1 MSLFQLFVSSFLQK
15 IFFSNKKKGASSV
28 ALFFQE
34 KIDFL
39 LSRLSTSI
47 WGLNSVP
54 KLRSYSIFYFLF
66 SVLFF
71 SQFTFAQEQKKPKI
85 GLVLSG
91 GGAKGFAHIGVLKV
105 LEEAGVKVDY
115 IGGTSMGAVV
125 GGLYASGYNAAQ
137 IDSIFQ
143 ATDFNELINDFIPRS
158 SKNFYERRNDE
169 SYALALPFNKF
180 KIGIP
185 EALSKGM
192 YNYNLLSRITRNVRH
207 IKDFNK
213 LPTPFLC
220 IGTNIETGKEV
231 LLNKGNLAQAMIA
244 SSAFP
249 SLFSPVEIDG
259 EILVDGGVVNN
270 YPIEEVRK
278 LGADF
283 IIGVDVQHDLLDRNQ
298 LKDATKILIQI
309 TNLHSIERM
318 KKNVDN
324 TDIYIRPD
332 ITQYS
337 VISFDKGKDII
348 TKGEE
353 ATFAVFEQLKKLVDE
368 SNPYKKPE
376 LKLISDSLYIKNI
389 NSTRL
394 DNYTKEYVYG
404 KLRFKPKSK
413 ISYNDFLK
421 GINNIN
427 ATQNFSAISY
437 SFDPNEDGVDLNL
450 NLKENSTK
458 TYLKFGLHYDNLFK
472 SGVLVNLTRKK
483 ALLKNDVASLDV
495 ILGDNIR
502 YNLDYYIEN
511 GFNLSFGFKSHY
523 NQFNRNIGKDISPTT
538 VTNQD
543 INSINVDFTDLTNQV
558 YFQSLFVQKFLI
570 GGGVELKFLKIKSE
584 TLANVDPIIDR
595 SNYFS
600 VFGYMKFD
608 SFDNKYFPKK
618 GWYFTG
624 DIQSF
629 LLSSNYTGNF
639 KPLSIAKGD
648 FGVAA
653 TLFKNTTI
661 KLQTDAGFSFGQ
673 QSVPFFNFIL
683 GGYGYNALNSFK
695 YLYGYDYL
703 SLVANSYIKST
714 GTLDYEFFKK
724 NHVNFSAN
732 FANIGDRIFE
742 SVDWISIP
750 KYSGY
755 AVGYGLETV
764 VGPIEIKYSWSPE
777 QPKGFTWFS
786 IGFLF

>member
-1 MSLFQLFVSSFLQK
+1 MKKIALLFIVFTSLAV
-15 IFFSNKKKGASSV
+15 FS
-28 ALFFQE
+28 
-34 KIDFL
+34 
-39 LSRLSTSI
+39 
-47 WGLNSVP
+47 
-54 KLRSYSIFYFLF
+54 
-66 SVLFF
+66 
-71 SQFTFAQEQKKPKI
+71 QEQKRPKI

-105 LEEAGVKVDY
+105 LEEAGVKIDY
-115 IGGTSMGAVV
+115 IGGTSMGAVI
-125 GGLYASGYNAAQ
+125 GGLYATGYNASQ
-137 IDSIFQ
+137 IDSIFK
-143 ATDFNELINDFIPRS
+143 ATNFNELINDFIPRS

-169 SYALALPFNKF
+169 LYALILPFNKM

-192 YNYNLLSRITRNVRH
+192 YNYNLLTTITRNVRH
-207 IKDFNK
+207 IRDFNQ
-213 LPTPFLC
+213 LPIPFLC
-220 IGTNIETGKEV
+220 IGTNIETGEEV

-259 EILVDGGVVNN
+259 KILVDGGVVNN

-278 LGADF
+278 LGADI
-283 IIGVDVQHDLLDRNQ
+283 IIGVDVQNDLYDRTQ
-298 LKDATKILIQI
+298 LRDATKILVQI
-309 TNLHSIERM
+309 TNLQSIERM
-318 KKNVDN
+318 RKNVTN
-324 TDIYIRPD
+324 TDIYIKPD
-332 ITQYS
+332 VTQYG
-337 VISFDKGKDII
+337 VISFDKGNEII
-348 TKGEE
+348 RKGEE
-353 ATFAVFEQLKKLVDE
+353 ATFAVYEQIKNIVDE
-368 SNPYKKPE
+368 SNPYRKPKLE
-376 LKLISDSLYIKNI
+376 LGSDSIQIRAI
-389 NSTRL
+389 NSNEL
-394 DNYTKEYVYG
+394 DNYTKEYVIG
-404 KLRFKPKSK
+404 KLRFKPGTKTG
-413 ISYNDFLK
+413 YDNLLK

-427 ATQNFSAISY
+427 ATKNFSAISY
-437 SFDPNEDGVDLNL
+437 SLEANKEDVDLHI
-450 NLKENSTK
+450 NLKENLTK

-483 ALLKNDVASLDV
+483 TLFKNDIASLDI
-495 ILGDNIR
+495 ILGDNVR

-523 NQFNRNIGKDISPTT
+523 NQFNRNVAKEISSTT
-538 VTNQD
+538 FNNPD
-543 INSINVDFTDLTNQV
+543 INSINVDFTDFTNQA

-584 TLANVDPIIDR
+584 TLANVDPIIDN
-595 SNYFS
+595 SNYLS
-600 VFGYMKFD
+600 LFGYMKYD

-624 DIQSF
+624 DIQSY
-629 LLSSNYTGNF
+629 LLSSNYTGDF
-639 KPLSIAKGD
+639 KPYSIAKGD

-653 TLFKNTTI
+653 TLFKNATI

-673 QSVPFFNFIL
+673 QSVAFFNFIL
-683 GGYGYNALNSFK
+683 GGYGYNPLNNFK

-703 SLVANSYIKST
+703 SLAANSYIKST
-714 GTLDYEFFKK
+714 GTVDYEFYKK
-724 NHVNFSAN
+724 NHINFSAN

-742 SVDWISIP
+742 TVDWISIP

-764 VGPIEIKYSWSPE
+764 IGPIEIKYSWSPE

>member
-1 MSLFQLFVSSFLQK
+1 MSLFQLYVSSFLQK
-15 IFFSNKKKGASSV
+15 LFFSSKKKGASKV

-39 LSRLSTSI
+39 VSRLSTSI
-47 WGLNSVP
+47 WGFNPVSKQVLHSLV
-54 KLRSYSIFYFLF
+54 YSLFCIF
-66 SVLFF
+66 FF
-71 SQFTFAQEQKKPKI
+71 TQATFAQEQKKPKI

-105 LEEAGVKVDY
+105 LEEAGIKIDY

-143 ATDFNELINDFIPRS
+143 ATDFTKLINDFVPRS
-158 SKNFYERRNDE
+158 SKNFYERRNE
-169 SYALALPFNKF
+169 ELYAIVLPFNKM

-185 EALSKGM
+185 EALSKGL

-213 LPTPFLC
+213 LPIPFLC

-278 LGADF
+278 LGADI
-283 IIGVDVQHDLLDRNQ
+283 IIGVDVQHDLLDRTQ

-309 TNLHSIERM
+309 TNLHSTERM
-318 KKNVDN
+318 KKNVSN

-337 VISFDKGKDII
+337 VISFEKGKEII

-353 ATFAVFEQLKKLVDE
+353 ATFAVFEDLKKLVGD
-368 SNPYKKPE
+368 STPYKKPKLE
-376 LKLISDSLYIKNI
+376 LISDSLKIKAIKVNA
-389 NSTRL
+389 L
-394 DNYTKEYVYG
+394 QDYTKEYVYG

-413 ISYNDFLK
+413 INYDDFLK

-437 SFDPNEDGVDLNL
+437 SFEPNKDGVDLNL
-450 NLKENSTK
+450 DLKENSTR
-458 TYLKFGLHYDNLFK
+458 TFLKFGLHYDNLFK
-472 SGVLVNLTRKK
+472 SGVLLNLTRKK
-483 ALLKNDVASLDV
+483 AFLKNDIASLDIV
-495 ILGDNIR
+495 LGDNFR

-523 NQFNRNIGKDISPTT
+523 TQFTRNIAAGISPSRINNLD
-538 VTNQD
+538 V
-543 INSINVDFTDLTNQV
+543 NSINVDYSDQTNQL

-570 GGGVELKFLKIKSE
+570 GGGVELKFLKIKSG

-595 SNYFS
+595 SSYTS
-600 VFGYMKFD
+600 LFGYLRFD

-618 GWYFTG
+618 GWYFNG

-629 LLSSNYTGNF
+629 LFSSDYTNNF
-639 KPLSIAKGD
+639 KPFSIAKGD

-653 TLFKNTTI
+653 TLFKNATV
-661 KLQTDAGFSFGQ
+661 KVQTDAGFSFGQ
-673 QSVPFFNFIL
+673 ESVPFFNFIL
-683 GGYGYNALNSFK
+683 GGYGYNTINGFK

-703 SLVANSYIKST
+703 SEVANSYIKST
-714 GTLDYEFFKK
+714 ATLDYEFYKK
-724 NHVNFSAN
+724 NHINFSAN

-764 VGPIEIKYSWSPE
+764 IGPIEVKYSWSPE

>member
-47 WGLNSVP
+47 WGLNSIP

-714 GTLDYEFFKK
+714 GTLDYEFYKK